1 MSNYYNLDGIITELK
16 KTIDV
21 DKCLLKK
28 WKEVTFPRKK
38 DGSPFQTMSKNVSGA
53 SFRKESYALQSGENE
68 LSIST
73 WTNTSG
79 YKTDEI
85 KMYELVRYMKDEKKK
100 AKTEN
105 YMPKQTYLEQVY
117 RYDAEDMI
125 DAVNRRIEYL
135 EKQISAH
142 EQQIVKTEKA
152 YNTFR
157 KAFNEALK
165 ELSDNCGGQESSN
178 NSTLYYMIKDTVIR

>member
-38 DGSPFQTMSKNVSGA
+38 DGSPFQAMGKNVSGA

-68 LSIST
+68 LCIST

-117 RYDAEDMI
+117 RYDADDMI

-135 EKQISAH
+135 EKQIAAH
-142 EQQIVKTEKA
+142 EQQIIKAENA

-157 KAFNEALK
+157 KAFNEALQ
-165 ELSDNCGGQESSN
+165 ELSDNCGGQENSN